1 MVIDDKVV
9 SAKLFKEIVVVRRV
23 HQRVIYTEEE
33 EKKKD
38 TTAFIYMYLFILRM
52 NEKKLYSI

>member
-33 EKKKD
+33 EKKKRHD
-38 TTAFIYMYLFILRM
+38 SIYLHVS
-52 NEKKLYSI
+52 LYS

>member
-1 MVIDDKVV
+1 MVIDGKVV

-33 EKKKD
+33 EKKKK
-38 TTAFIYMYLFILRM
+38 TRQHLSTCISLFL
-52 NEKKLYSI
+52 E

>member
-33 EKKKD
+33 EKKKKRHD
-38 TTAFIYMYLFILRM
+38 SIYLHVS
-52 NEKKLYSI
+52 LYS

>member
-1 MVIDDKVV
+1 MIIDDKVV

-33 EKKKD
+33 EKKKRHD
-38 TTAFIYMYLFILRM
+38 SIYLHVS
-52 NEKKLYSI
+52 LYS

>member
-9 SAKLFKEIVVVRRV
+9 SAKLFIEIVVGRRV

-33 EKKKD
+33 KKKP
-38 TTAFIYMYLFILRM
+38 LHW
-52 NEKKLYSI
+52 

>member
-9 SAKLFKEIVVVRRV
+9 SAKLFIEIVVGRRV

-33 EKKKD
+33 KKRHD
-38 TTAFIYMYLFILRM
+38 SIYLNLS
-52 NEKKLYSI
+52 LYS

>member
-33 EKKKD
+33 EKKK
-38 TTAFIYMYLFILRM
+38 TRQHLSTCISLFL
-52 NEKKLYSI
+52 E